1 MSITVRGLI
10 SQGKTRYY
18 LRPQEKPLAIAHE
31 RLSGELFG
39 LTCAG
44 CDLRKEGVTVNYLR
58 KAILNNRGLSILRL
72 GLSHLTV
79 IRTHKFSITSFP
91 VLR

>member
-10 SQGKTRYY
+10 SQGAREVLT
-18 LRPQEKPLAIAHE
+18 LAEEKPPAIVRK

-44 CDLRKEGVTVNYLR
+44 CDLRKEGVTVNVTQESNP
-58 KAILNNRGLSILRL
+58 NNRGLSILRL

-79 IRTHKFSITSFP
+79 IRTHILWITSFP
-91 VLR
+91 VLS

>member
-1 MSITVRGLI
+1 MSITVRRLI

-18 LRPQEKPLAIAHE
+18 LRPEEKPLAIAHE

-44 CDLRKEGVTVNYLR
+44 CDLRKEGVTVNVTQESNPKQSWIINPEAR
-58 KAILNNRGLSILRL
+58 SQPP
-72 GLSHLTV
+72 HCD
-79 IRTHKFSITSFP
+79 
-91 VLR
+91 